1 MKIYQ
6 SLLFFIFIM
15 ISESCFAQEIPVIKY
30 RDLKVMETKRNDT
43 TYVFNF
49 WATWC
54 SPCVKELPHFETAL
68 KNFKDEKVKI
78 ILVSLDFV
86 RQLNSRL
93 VPFVKDHDLK
103 STVVMLDEPDYNS
116 WIGKIDSSWS
126 GSIPATLIINNKN
139 GVRKFYEKEFT
150 EEELNKTIQSFIY

>member
-1 MKIYQ
+1 MTNHENLSKP
-6 SLLFFIFIM
+6 FVFIFIM

-68 KNFKDEKVKI
+68 KNFKDEKGKNYSGKSGFCQAVK
-78 ILVSLDFV
+78 LATGAFC
-86 RQLNSRL
+86 
-93 VPFVKDHDLK
+93 K
-103 STVVMLDEPDYNS
+103 
-116 WIGKIDSSWS
+116 
-126 GSIPATLIINNKN
+126 GS
-139 GVRKFYEKEFT
+139 
-150 EEELNKTIQSFIY
+150 